1 MRVVAAVC
9 LLLVCSVLAP
19 SAVLAGASEHHGQFA
34 ATVPEPSQKGTVDTV
49 GSSVQSANRSN
60 TSSTSNSSLGLQVSS
75 FVQSTS
81 AETSGVVENEMWE
94 ADVNRSPRSTTVSQ
108 RVDHLDRRV
117 STLREQRQ
125 NLVQSYENG
134 SISTLRYQS
143 QLAHLNGE
151 LNALSAAAGS
161 TERAATRLNTDA
173 PGLSK
178 VQAEIERSKETTPPT
193 RRTAENPGQG
203 NGPPTDQESSGQ
215 GNGQQAGQAN
225 PSQGSG
231 PPTDQEKSSNGNG
244 QQAGQE
250 SSGQGNGQP
259 ASQGN
264 PGEGNGPPTDEAGES
279 AADNA
284 TTTDDSPGNAG
295 GNSANT
301 NEGSADNQGKS
312 DSANP
317 GNSGESNS
325 GNDDEESPG
334 NSDERNPGNN
344 ANTDSGNGSE
354 SNSGNG
360 GADSPGNSGADNPGN
375 DGNNPDRSSVLVHL

>member
-19 SAVLAGASEHHGQFA
+19 SAVLAGASEQHGQLG
-34 ATVPEPSQKGTVDTV
+34 ATVSEPSQQATVDTV
-49 GSSVQSANRSN
+49 DSSVQSANGSN
-60 TSSTSNSSLGLQVSS
+60 TSSASNSSFGLQVSS

-94 ADVNRSPRSTTVSQ
+94 ADVNRSGRSKGVSQ

-125 NLVQSYENG
+125 TLVQSYENG

-143 QLAHLNGE
+143 QLARLNGQ

-161 TERAATRLNTDA
+161 TERAATRLDTDA

-178 VQAEIERSKETTPPT
+178 VRTEIEQSKETMPPT
-193 RRTAENPGQG
+193 RRSPANPGQGNGQQAGQANPGQG
-203 NGPPTDQESSGQ
+203 NGPPTDQERSSNGD
-215 GNGQQAGQAN
+215 GQQADQEN
-225 PSQGSG
+225 PGNGNG
-231 PPTDQEKSSNGNG
+231 PPTDRE
-244 QQAGQE
+244 
-250 SSGQGNGQP
+250 
-259 ASQGN
+259 N
-264 PGEGNGPPTDEAGES
+264 PGKGNGPPTDETGES

-284 TTTDDSPGNAG
+284 TTTDDNPGNAG
-295 GNSANT
+295 GNSENA
-301 NEGSADNQGKS
+301 NEGNADKHGEN
-312 DSANP
+312 DSANS
-317 GNSGESNS
+317 GNSGESNRE
-325 GNDDEESPG
+325 NSPG
-334 NSDERNPGNN
+334 NSDESSSGNSEKN
-344 ANTDSGNGSE
+344 DSGNGSE

-360 GADSPGNSGADNPGN
+360 GADSPGNSGADNSGN